1 MNKKKLILL
10 WEYIFYYK
18 KMRNLEIVN
27 GKIQLYEDEQ
37 KMMEKYVKK
46 RNGKILW
53 GMMYEEIKEGKKV
66 IEYLPWVTRKGF
78 MVTSLKDIE

>member
-37 KMMEKYVKK
+37 KKMEKYVEK
-46 RNGKILW
+46 RKGKILW